1 MWENKDKRLELISF
15 FVIAAKSFKLCPRN
29 TPDMAKCVSDSI
41 NLLRPAL
48 KTGDFGN
55 GFFVDA
61 LDPIKLDDIVIDR
74 GEGFYV
80 NLNNLKA
87 TGASNFKI
95 TKFRIN
101 LEHFRVDAII
111 EVPKVEAHGLYRLK
125 MLLGVLNLE
134 GQGNVRAHLG
144 KKAFGTLECSENCKI
159 FKTQI

>member
-1 MWENKDKRLELISF
+1 MT
-15 FVIAAKSFKLCPRN
+15 AAQSFKLCPRN

-41 NLLRPAL
+41 NLLRPVL
-48 KTGDFGN
+48 KSGDFGN

-61 LDPIKLDDIVIDR
+61 LDPIKLEDIIIDR

-101 LEHFRVDAII
+101 LEKFRVDAIV
-111 EVPKVEAHGLYRLK
+111 EVPKVEAFGLYRLK
-125 MLLGVLNLE
+125 MLLGVLNLKGE
-134 GQGNVRAHLG
+134 GNFKANIG
-144 KKAFGTLECSENCKI
+144 KMDFENFRKK
-159 FKTQI
+159 FQKLTKKNRKMHD